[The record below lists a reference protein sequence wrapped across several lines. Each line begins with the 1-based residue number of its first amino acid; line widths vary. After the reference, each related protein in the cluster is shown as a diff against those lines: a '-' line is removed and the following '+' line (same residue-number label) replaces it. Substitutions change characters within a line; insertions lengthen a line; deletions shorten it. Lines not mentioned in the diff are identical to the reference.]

1 MKKCLFLLFLSLS
14 FFFLQ
19 SCEDNL
25 ETIDEGVQKI
35 IMEFVYTND
44 FSGYLWVEDNSVDT
58 ISTCLSATLF
68 DIDTNHYM
76 VLIISRYPGD
86 AFIGTP
92 YYQLNQKSPMY
103 YKLEDKDL
111 FVYSHTIDN
120 EYTLFP
126 QCKYSEKAVLEK
138 EKAYFTNVEIDDRF
152 IIQTYKYHICD
163 KKVWIEKDSTFNFFQ
178 WLYS

>member
-1 MKKCLFLLFLSLS
+1 
-14 FFFLQ
+14 
-19 SCEDNL
+19 
-25 ETIDEGVQKI
+25 
-35 IMEFVYTND
+35 MEFVHTND
-44 FSGYLWVEDNSVDT
+44 FSGYLWIEDNSVDT

-138 EKAYFTNVEIDDRF
+138 EKPLWSEFSGNSTAKMAMRID
-152 IIQTYKYHICD
+152 IQFAECNTPNITPAFLTPILSHKLLFV
-163 KKVWIEKDSTFNFFQ
+163 KTFLNF
-178 WLYS
+178 